1 MQSNE
6 TFWNKIAPKYARG
19 AVPNEQVY
27 RRKLEITQDYL
38 KPDMRV
44 LEFGCGTG
52 TTALHHAPFVKEYI
66 ATDIAREMIRIA
78 EQKRSDNGVDNV
90 KFSVGTINSA
100 LEQKQKFDT
109 VLGLNV
115 LHLLPDWRTQIE
127 TIYRLLPAGGLF
139 ITSTACL
146 KEKVPWSWLRFV
158 VPLLR
163 AMRIMPTVAFFKKRE
178 FRDCIVQA
186 GFEVVHDWTPESS
199 PITSFLVCRKSA
211 GDSVPDTRK

>member
-1 MQSNE
+1 MQSAE
-6 TFWNKIAPKYARG
+6 TFWNKIAPRYARNP
-19 AVPNEQVY
+19 VPDEQVY
-27 RRKLEITQDYL
+27 TRKLKITQGYL

-78 EQKRSDNGVDNV
+78 EQKRSENGVANV
-90 KFSVGTINSA
+90 EFSVGTINSA
-100 LEQKQKFDT
+100 REQEQRFDA

-127 TIYRLLPAGGLF
+127 IIYQLLPARGLF

-146 KEKVPWSWLRFV
+146 KEKVPWSWLRFL
-158 VPLLR
+158 VPLLSTLR
-163 AMRIMPTVAFFKKRE
+163 VFPTVAFFKKRE
-178 FRDCIVQA
+178 FRDCVIQT

-211 GDSVPDTRK
+211 

>member
-1 MQSNE
+1 MHSAE
-6 TFWNKIAPKYARG
+6 TFWNKIAPRYARR

-27 RRKLEITQDYL
+27 TRKLEITQSYL
-38 KPDMRV
+38 KPYMRV
-44 LEFGCGTG
+44 LEVGCGTG

-78 EQKRSDNGVDNV
+78 EQKRSENGVANV
-90 KFSVGTINSA
+90 KFSVGTITSA
-100 LEQKQKFDT
+100 RHQGQQFDA

-127 TIYRLLPAGGLF
+127 TIHQLLPPGGLF

-146 KEKVPWSWLRFV
+146 KEKLPWSWLRFV
-158 VPLLR
+158 EPLLR
-163 AMRIMPTVAFFKKRE
+163 MLRVMPTVAFFTKRE
-178 FRDCIVQA
+178 FRDRIVQA

-199 PITSFLVCRKSA
+199 PITSFLICRKGA
-211 GDSVPDTRK
+211 D

>member
-1 MQSNE
+1 MQSTE
-6 TFWNKIAPKYARG
+6 AFWNKIAPKYARS
-19 AVPNEQVY
+19 AVRNEQAY
-27 RRKLEITQDYL
+27 IRKLKITQSYL

-78 EQKRSDNGVDNV
+78 EQKCSANNVANV

-100 LEQKQKFDT
+100 WEQDQKFDA

-127 TIYRLLPAGGLF
+127 TVYRLLPAGGFF

-146 KEKVPWSWLRFV
+146 KENMPWSWLRFV
-158 VPLLR
+158 APLFRTLR
-163 AMRIMPTVAFFKKRE
+163 VFPTLAFFNKRE
-178 FRDCIVQA
+178 FRDCIVQT
-186 GFEVVHDWTPESS
+186 GFEIVHDWTPESS
-199 PITSFLVCRKSA
+199 PITSFLVCRKN
-211 GDSVPDTRK
+211 TEN

>member
-1 MQSNE
+1 MQSTE
-6 TFWNKIAPKYARG
+6 AFWNKIAPKYARS

-27 RRKLEITQDYL
+27 TRKLKITQGFL

-66 ATDIAREMIRIA
+66 ATDIAREMIGIA
-78 EQKRSDNGVDNV
+78 EQKRSDANV
-90 KFSVGTINSA
+90 ANVRFSVGTLDSA
-100 LEQKQKFDT
+100 REQEQQFDA

-115 LHLLPDWRTQIE
+115 LHLLPDWRTQIGA
-127 TIYRLLPAGGLF
+127 IYRLLPAGGFF
-139 ITSTACL
+139 ITSTGCL

-158 VPLLR
+158 APLLR
-163 AMRIMPTVAFFKKRE
+163 TLRVVPTIAFFNKRE
-178 FRDCIVQA
+178 FRDCIVQT

-199 PITSFLVCRKSA
+199 PITSFLVCRKNA
-211 GDSVPDTRK
+211 ED

>member
-1 MQSNE
+1 MQSTE
-6 TFWNKIAPKYARG
+6 TFWNRIAPKYARSP
-19 AVPNEQVY
+19 VPDEQVY
-27 RRKLEITQDYL
+27 TRKLKITQGYL

-52 TTALHHAPFVKEYI
+52 TTALHHAPFVKEYV

-78 EQKRSDNGVDNV
+78 EQKRSDDAVANV
-90 KFSVGTINSA
+90 EFSVGTLNSA
-100 LEQKQKFDT
+100 WEQKKQFDA

-127 TIYRLLPAGGLF
+127 TIYRLLPGGGLF

-158 VPLLR
+158 APIFR
-163 AMRIMPTVAFFKKRE
+163 TMRVIPTVAFFKKQE
-178 FRDCIVQA
+178 FRECIVKT

-199 PITSFLVCRKSA
+199 PITSFLVCRKKMV
-211 GDSVPDTRK
+211 DD

>member
-1 MQSNE
+1 MHSAE
-6 TFWNKIAPKYARG
+6 TFWNKIAPRYARS

-27 RRKLEITQDYL
+27 TRKLEITQSYL
-38 KPDMRV
+38 KPEMRV
-44 LEFGCGTG
+44 LEVGCGTG

-78 EQKRSDNGVDNV
+78 EQKRSDNGVTNV
-90 KFSVGTINSA
+90 TFSVGTINSA
-100 LEQKQKFDT
+100 REEKQQFDA

-139 ITSTACL
+139 VTSTTCL
-146 KEKVPWSWLRFV
+146 NEKMPWSLLRFV
-158 VPLLR
+158 APLFRTLR
-163 AMRIMPTVAFFKKRE
+163 VLPTIAFFNKRE
-178 FRDCIVQA
+178 FRDCLVHA

-199 PITSFLVCRKSA
+199 PATSFLVCRKSIEN
-211 GDSVPDTRK
+211 

>member
-1 MQSNE
+1 MQSAE
-6 TFWNKIAPKYARG
+6 TFWNRIAPKYAKNP
-19 AVPNEQVY
+19 VPNEQVY
-27 RRKLEITQDYL
+27 RRKLKSTQGYL

-78 EQKRSDNGVDNV
+78 EQKRSDNGVANV

-100 LEQKQKFDT
+100 WEQEQQFDA

-115 LHLLPDWRTQIE
+115 LHLLPDWRSQVE

-158 VPLLR
+158 APLLCTLR
-163 AMRIMPTVAFFKKRE
+163 VLPAVAFFKKRE
-178 FRDCIVQA
+178 FRDCIVQT

-199 PITSFLVCRKSA
+199 PMTSFLVCRKA
-211 GDSVPDTRK
+211 

>member
-1 MQSNE
+1 MQSTE
-6 TFWNKIAPKYARG
+6 TFWNRIAPKYARNP
-19 AVPNEQVY
+19 VPDEQVY
-27 RRKLEITQDYL
+27 ARKLKITQGYL
-38 KPDMRV
+38 EPDMRV
-44 LEFGCGTG
+44 LEVGCGTG

-78 EQKRSDNGVDNV
+78 EQKRSETGVDNV
-90 KFSVGTINSA
+90 RFSVGTINSA
-100 LEQKQKFDT
+100 WEQQQFDA

-127 TIYRLLPAGGLF
+127 TIHRLLPAGGVF

-158 VPLLR
+158 APLFRTLR
-163 AMRIMPTVAFFKKRE
+163 VFPTVAFFKKRE
-178 FRDCIVQA
+178 FRDCIVQT

-199 PITSFLVCRKSA
+199 PITSFLVCRKA
-211 GDSVPDTRK
+211 

>member
-1 MQSNE
+1 MQSSE
-6 TFWNKIAPKYARG
+6 AFWNKIAPKYARS
-19 AVPNEQVY
+19 AVPDEQIY
-27 RRKLEITQDYL
+27 TRKLKITQSYL

-66 ATDIAREMIRIA
+66 ATDVAREMVRIA
-78 EQKRSDNGVDNV
+78 EQKRSDNSVANV
-90 KFSVGTINSA
+90 EFSVGTINSVSG
-100 LEQKQKFDT
+100 QKQQFDA

-127 TIYRLLPAGGLF
+127 SVYRLLPGGGLF
-139 ITSTACL
+139 ITSTTCL
-146 KEKVPWSWLRFV
+146 KEKAPLSWLRFV
-158 VPLLR
+158 APLFHALR
-163 AMRIMPTVAFFKKRE
+163 VLPEVVFFKKQE

-199 PITSFLVCRKSA
+199 PATSFLVCRKNA
-211 GDSVPDTRK
+211 DA

>member
-1 MQSNE
+1 MHSTE
-6 TFWNKIAPKYARG
+6 TFWNKIAPKYAKS

-27 RRKLEITQDYL
+27 SRKLKITQDYL

-78 EQKRSDNGVDNV
+78 EQKRTDSGIANV
-90 KFSVGTINSA
+90 KFSVGTIKNS
-100 LEQKQKFDT
+100 LEQGERFDA

-115 LHLLPDWRTQIE
+115 LHLLPDWRAQIA
-127 TIYRLLPAGGLF
+127 TVYRLLPADGLF
-139 ITSTACL
+139 ITSTACMKDKL
-146 KEKVPWSWLRFV
+146 PWSWLRFV
-158 VPLLR
+158 APLLR
-163 AMRIMPTVAFFKKRE
+163 MLRLVPALAFFKKRE

-199 PITSFLVCRKSA
+199 PITSFLVCRKIA
-211 GDSVPDTRK
+211 D

>member
-1 MQSNE
+1 MPSTE
-6 TFWNKIAPKYARG
+6 AFWNRIAPRYARS

-27 RRKLEITQDYL
+27 SRKLKITQGYL

-78 EQKRSDNGVDNV
+78 EQKRADEAVENV
-90 KFSVGTINSA
+90 EFSVGTINSA
-100 LEQKQKFDT
+100 WEQKQQFDA

-127 TIYRLLPAGGLF
+127 IIYRLLPAGGLF

-158 VPLLR
+158 APILR
-163 AMRIMPTVAFFKKRE
+163 TMRVIPTVAFFKKRE
-178 FRDCIVQA
+178 FRDCIVKT

-199 PITSFLVCRKSA
+199 PITSFLVCRKIDE
-211 GDSVPDTRK
+211 GYFLG

>member
-1 MQSNE
+1 MQSTE
-6 TFWNKIAPKYARG
+6 AFWNRIAPRYARSP
-19 AVPNEQVY
+19 VPDKQVY
-27 RRKLEITQDYL
+27 TRKLKITQSYL

-78 EQKRSDNGVDNV
+78 EEKRSDNGTANIQ
-90 KFSVGTINSA
+90 FSVGTINSA
-100 LEQKQKFDT
+100 WKPQQEFDA

-127 TIYRLLPAGGLF
+127 TVYRLLPAGGFF

-146 KEKVPWSWLRFV
+146 KEKLPWSLLRFV
-158 VPLLR
+158 APLFRALR
-163 AMRIMPTVAFFKKRE
+163 VFPPIAFFNKHE
-178 FRDCIVQA
+178 FRDCIAQT

-199 PITSFLVCRKSA
+199 PITSFLVCRKN
-211 GDSVPDTRK
+211 TQN

>member
-1 MQSNE
+1 MQSTE
-6 TFWNKIAPKYARG
+6 AFWNKIAPKYARNP
-19 AVPNEQVY
+19 VPDEQVY
-27 RRKLEITQDYL
+27 ARKLKITQSFL

-78 EQKRSDNGVDNV
+78 EQKRSDDGAANV
-90 KFSVGTINSA
+90 QFSVGTLDSA
-100 LEQKQKFDT
+100 REQEQKFDA

-127 TIYRLLPAGGLF
+127 TIHRLLPAGGLF
-139 ITSTACL
+139 ITSTGCL
-146 KEKVPWSWLRFV
+146 KEKLPWSLLRFAA
-158 VPLLR
+158 PLFR
-163 AMRIMPTVAFFKKRE
+163 AVHVFPTLAFFNKRE
-178 FRDCIVQA
+178 FRDCIVQT

-199 PITSFLVCRKSA
+199 PMTSFLVCRKKCR
-211 GDSVPDTRK
+211 VR